1 MAVEHE
7 ESEPITHNFRN
18 KTVRTK
24 IVKNKTKK
32 KKKKICMN
40 KKKGKENDRNDGM
53 KAPLWEQKNVK
64 NPADQLHMNDVTR
77 SLKLTNELSHGRVS
91 CGNRNRG
98 L

>member
-1 MAVEHE
+1 
-7 ESEPITHNFRN
+7 
-18 KTVRTK
+18 
-24 IVKNKTKK
+24 
-32 KKKKICMN
+32 MN